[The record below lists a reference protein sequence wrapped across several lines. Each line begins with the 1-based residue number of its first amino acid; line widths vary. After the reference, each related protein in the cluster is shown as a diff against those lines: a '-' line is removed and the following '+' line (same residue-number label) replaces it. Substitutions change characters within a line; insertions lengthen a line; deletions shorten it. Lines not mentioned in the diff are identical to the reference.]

1 MIINRVTHV
10 ITTIERG
17 GAEKQ
22 LLTLTSEQAQSGL
35 KVEVIFLKG
44 KSELKKEFEESGV
57 EVNKLLV
64 GKSFLK
70 QISLLS
76 KHLRENPSPI
86 HAHLPK
92 AELLAAIVV
101 PNKFFIFTR
110 HNSEP
115 FWPSGPRII
124 SNLLSKFVCKRA
136 SQGIAISN
144 AVKSY
149 LIKRGEI
156 PSGYVI
162 DVVYYGFQKGT
173 SANSIGL
180 NFITNLMN
188 NQSSNFKIGTIG
200 RLVPQ
205 KDYPTLLSSFSIVMK
220 SVPNIELY
228 VVGEGYLQKDLIELG
243 KSLGIND
250 KLHWLG
256 KTEYINEFLSKIDLF
271 VLPSKYEGFG
281 LVLLEAMIAKKPIIA
296 ANNSAI
302 PEVLGKTFEGLFS
315 TGDIKSLAQQ
325 INNIINDK
333 NFSERLVKSYSS
345 QLNLFDPSDMNKNVR
360 NIYSKADF

>member
-1 MIINRVTHV
+1 MISNKVTHL

-22 LLTLTSEQAQSGL
+22 LLTLASEQVQSGI
-35 KVEVIFLKG
+35 KVEVIYLKG
-44 KSELKKEFEESGV
+44 KPELKKEFEESGV

-64 GKSFLK
+64 GKSFLN

-76 KHLRENPSPI
+76 KYLRKNPSPV
-86 HAHLPK
+86 HTHLPK
-92 AELLAAIVV
+92 SELLAAIVV
-101 PNKFFIFTR
+101 PNKYFIFTR

-115 FWPSGPRII
+115 FWPGGPRII

-156 PSGYVI
+156 PTGYSI
-162 DVVYYGFQKGT
+162 DVVYYGFQKNGST
-173 SANSIGL
+173 NSTGL
-180 NFITNLMN
+180 NSITNLVN
-188 NQSSNFKIGTIG
+188 GQSSNFKIGTIG

-205 KDYPTLLSSFSIVMK
+205 KDYPTLLSAFSNALEK
-220 SVPNIELY
+220 LPGAELY
-228 VVGEGYLQKDLIELG
+228 VVGEGYLQKELMELC
-243 KSLGIND
+243 KSLRVSS
-250 KLHWLG
+250 KVHWLG

-271 VLPSKYEGFG
+271 ILPSKYEGFG
-281 LVLLEAMIAKKPIIA
+281 LVLLEAMVAKKPIIA

-302 PEVLGKTFEGLFS
+302 PEVLGKTYEGLFS
-315 TGDIKSLAQQ
+315 TGDVYALAHQIKTAIS
-325 INNIINDK
+325 DK
-333 NFSERLVKSYSS
+333 NFSERLVQSYPG
-345 QLNLFDPSDMNKNVR
+345 QLNLFDPNDMNKNVK
-360 NIYSKADF
+360 NIYSNAGF

>member
-1 MIINRVTHV
+1 MISNKVTHL

-22 LLTLTSEQAQSGL
+22 LLTLTSEQVQSGI

-44 KSELKKEFEESGV
+44 KPELKKEFEESGV

-70 QISLLS
+70 QIALLS
-76 KHLRENPSPI
+76 NYLRKNPSPI

-92 AELLAAIVV
+92 SELLAAIVV
-101 PNKFFIFTR
+101 SNKYLVFTR

-115 FWPSGPRII
+115 FWPGGPRVI
-124 SNLLSKFVCKRA
+124 SNLLSKFVCTRA

-156 PSGYVI
+156 PNDYTI
-162 DVVYYGFQKGT
+162 DVVYYGFQKDSST
-173 SANSIGL
+173 NSIGL
-180 NFITNLMN
+180 NFMTNLIN
-188 NQSSNFKIGTIG
+188 NQSSNFKLGTIG

-205 KDYPTLLSSFSIVMK
+205 KDYPTLLSAFSNVLEK
-220 SVPNIELY
+220 LSDAELY
-228 VVGEGYLQKDLIELG
+228 VVGEGYLQKELMELC
-243 KSLGIND
+243 KSLGVSS
-250 KLHWLG
+250 KVHWLG

-271 VLPSKYEGFG
+271 ILPSKYEGFG
-281 LVLLEAMIAKKPIIA
+281 LVL
-296 ANNSAI
+296 
-302 PEVLGKTFEGLFS
+302 
-315 TGDIKSLAQQ
+315 
-325 INNIINDK
+325 
-333 NFSERLVKSYSS
+333 
-345 QLNLFDPSDMNKNVR
+345 
-360 NIYSKADF
+360 

>member
-1 MIINRVTHV
+1 MISKKVTHL

-22 LLTLTSEQAQSGL
+22 LLTLASEQVQSGL

-44 KSELKKEFEESGV
+44 KLELKKEFEESGV
-57 EVNKLLV
+57 EVNKLLA
-64 GKSFLK
+64 GKNFLN

-76 KHLRENPSPI
+76 KHLRKNPSPV

-92 AELLAAIVV
+92 SELLAAIVV
-101 PNKFFIFTR
+101 SNKYFVFTR

-115 FWPSGPRII
+115 FWPGGPRII

-156 PSGYVI
+156 PTGYNI
-162 DVVYYGFQKGT
+162 DVVYYGLQKNSPTNSAGLKSIT
-173 SANSIGL
+173 SLIQS
-180 NFITNLMN
+180 
-188 NQSSNFKIGTIG
+188 QSSNFKIGTIG

-205 KDYPTLLSSFSIVMK
+205 KDYPTLLNAFSNVLK
-220 SVPNIELY
+220 SAPKTDLY
-228 VVGEGYLQKDLIELG
+228 VVGEGYLQKELIKLSKTLG
-243 KSLGIND
+243 VND
-250 KLHWLG
+250 KVHWLG
-256 KTEYINEFLSKIDLF
+256 KTEYVNEFLSKIDLF
-271 VLPSKYEGFG
+271 ILSSKYEGFG
-281 LVLLEAMIAKKPIIA
+281 LVLLEAMVAKKPIIA

-302 PEVLGKTFEGLFS
+302 PEVLGKIYEGLFS
-315 TGDIKSLAQQ
+315 TGDENALAQQ
-325 INNIINDK
+325 IKTAISDE
-333 NFSERLVKSYSS
+333 NFSKRLVNSYSS
-345 QLNLFDPSDMNKNVR
+345 QLDFFNPSKMNR
-360 NIYSKADF
+360 NIENVYSNAGF

>member
-1 MIINRVTHV
+1 MISKKVTHL

-22 LLTLTSEQAQSGL
+22 LVTLTREQVQSGI

-44 KSELKKEFEESGV
+44 KPELKKEFEESGV
-57 EVNKLLV
+57 EVNQLLV
-64 GKSFLK
+64 GESFLK

-76 KHLRENPSPI
+76 KYLRKNPSPV

-92 AELLAAIVV
+92 SELLAAIVV
-101 PNKFFIFTR
+101 TNKYFIFTR

-115 FWPSGPRII
+115 FWPGGPRII

-144 AVKSY
+144 AVKNY

-156 PSGYVI
+156 PNDYTI
-162 DVVYYGFQKGT
+162 DVVYYGFQKDSST
-173 SANSIGL
+173 NSAGL
-180 NFITNLMN
+180 NSITNLIN
-188 NQSSNFKIGTIG
+188 SQSSNFKIGTIG

-205 KDYPTLLSSFSIVMK
+205 KDYPTLLSAFSNVLEK
-220 SVPNIELY
+220 LPDAELY
-228 VVGEGYLQKDLIELG
+228 VVGEGYLQIELMELC
-243 KSLGIND
+243 KSLRVSS
-250 KLHWLG
+250 KVHWLG

-271 VLPSKYEGFG
+271 ILPSKYEGFG
-281 LVLLEAMIAKKPIIA
+281 LVLLEAMVAKKPIIA

-302 PEVLGKTFEGLFS
+302 PEVLGKAYEGLFS
-315 TGDIKSLAQQ
+315 TGDAKALAQH
-325 INNIINDK
+325 INTAINDK
-333 NFSERLVKSYSS
+333 SFSERLVKSYSS
-345 QLNLFDPSDMNKNVR
+345 QLNSFKPSDMSKNVR

>member
-1 MIINRVTHV
+1 MISKKVTHL

-22 LLTLTSEQAQSGL
+22 LLTLTNEQVQSGI

-44 KSELKKEFEESGV
+44 KPELKKEFEESGV
-57 EVNKLLV
+57 EVNQLLV
-64 GKSFLK
+64 GKNFLK

-76 KHLRENPSPI
+76 KYLRQNPSPI

-92 AELLAAIVV
+92 SEILAAIVV
-101 PNKFFIFTR
+101 SNKYFVFTR

-156 PSGYVI
+156 PTGYII
-162 DVVYYGFQKGT
+162 DVVYYGFQKNGSNN
-173 SANSIGL
+173 SAGL
-180 NFITNLMN
+180 NSITNLIN
-188 NQSSNFKIGTIG
+188 SQSSNFKIGTIG

-205 KDYPTLLSSFSIVMK
+205 KDYPTLLIAFSNALEK
-220 SVPNIELY
+220 LPDAELY
-228 VVGEGYLQKDLIELG
+228 IVGEGYLQKQLMELC
-243 KSLGIND
+243 KSLGVSS
-250 KLHWLG
+250 KVHWLG

-271 VLPSKYEGFG
+271 ILPSKYEGFG
-281 LVLLEAMIAKKPIIA
+281 LVLLEAMVAKKPIIA

-302 PEVLGKTFEGLFS
+302 PEVLGKTYEGLFS
-315 TGDIKSLAQQ
+315 TGDANVLAQQ
-325 INNIINDK
+325 IKAAISGNS
-333 NFSERLVKSYSS
+333 FSERLVESYSS
-345 QLNLFDPSDMNKNVR
+345 QLELFDPSKMNAKIKKVYTN
-360 NIYSKADF
+360 AGF